1 MFSADWWESRCHL
14 WKNSKPNDRQN
25 PSVMAE
31 FLGPSRLFFF
41 RQGAS
46 RLTIA
51 RRRAQR
57 KRVSARLVP
66 DSIESLVHVLTT
78 ANFSPHVVYLYAGR
92 IHCGKNKTNPSSVF
106 NLQTKVGLDHKAG
119 CWQTP
124 STHPNENVD
133 RRQGLQIRTNCLS
146 SP

>member
-46 RLTIA
+46 RLTTA
-51 RRRAQR
+51 RRCAQR

-92 IHCGKNKTNPSSVF
+92 IHCGKTKTNPSSVSKQKSDWIIKPVVGQHF
-106 NLQTKVGLDHKAG
+106 PLTRTENLTGNRVHK
-119 CWQTP
+119 
-124 STHPNENVD
+124 
-133 RRQGLQIRTNCLS
+133 
-146 SP
+146 